1 MTVIKLCMLAI
12 LGVCAALLIKQWR
25 SDFLPLLR
33 IAVLVGFGI
42 LLLSV
47 TAPLIAYLKK
57 LIDATGIRTEHAE
70 ILLKGLGIAILTQCC
85 ADICKESGESGIA
98 SGVELTGK
106 IEILLLCLPLFDE
119 ILKAARELLQL
130 GN

>member
-1 MTVIKLCMLAI
+1 MTAVKLCMLAI
-12 LGVCAALLIKQWR
+12 LGISAALLIKQWK

-42 LLLSV
+42 LLIAAS
-47 TAPLIAYLKK
+47 APLIAYLKK
-57 LIDATGIRTEHAE
+57 LIDGAGIQSEHAE
-70 ILLKGLGIAILTQCC
+70 ILFKGLGIAVLTQCC
-85 ADICKESGESGIA
+85 ADICRESGESGIA
-98 SGVELTGK
+98 GGVELTGK

-130 GN
+130 GS